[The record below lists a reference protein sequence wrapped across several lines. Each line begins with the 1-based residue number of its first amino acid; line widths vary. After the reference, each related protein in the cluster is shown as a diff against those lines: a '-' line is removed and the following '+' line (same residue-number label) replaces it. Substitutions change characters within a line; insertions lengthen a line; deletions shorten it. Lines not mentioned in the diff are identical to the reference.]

1 MAFAVNNTLWN
12 WNEPMFTNLEIR
24 KSYPQEISQGSY
36 QLGRQKQKQFHLQQQ
51 VISMGIPAQN
61 AEPAYRQQ
69 TLYGQPVFE
78 TEMNEEII
86 NKSIFN
92 TPDPRQN
99 KTGEHISYDNRVANM
114 DIQAPV
120 PNNTGML
127 VLIGLFGAAAFFMA
141 RG

>member
-1 MAFAVNNTLWN
+1 MAFAVTNTLWSWDAPQFEN
-12 WNEPMFTNLEIR
+12 IAIR
-24 KSYPQEISQGSY
+24 KSYPQEISQGNY
-36 QLGRQKQKQFHLQQQ
+36 EIGRQKQKQLHIQQQ
-51 VISMGIPAQN
+51 VIPVGIPVQT

-86 NKSIFN
+86 NKSRFN

>member
-51 VISMGIPAQN
+51 VIPLGIPAES

-86 NKSIFN
+86 NKSRFN